1 MHESF
6 RSENILFFPQKSASA
21 NEKTSIENQAEV
33 DLRQPWIF
41 GFEFSR
47 RESFFSA
54 GFIDTCPER
63 DVYRHPERQ
72 GVPLTTFKKTHDIYA
87 LGVVL
92 LEIGKCICTMIL
104 RLFADSDCEL
114 VHLGIWRPAINLEK
128 HRFANAKDS
137 EGRPFG
143 ITPHLIKHA
152 QKHLEK
158 PMGQKYRDI
167 VLKCLTNS
175 FGVVDDNKEDL
186 KLQQAFR
193 SQVLETLRKIAVT
206 I

>member
-6 RSENILFFPQKSASA
+6 RSENVLFFPRKSACV
-21 NEKTSIENQAEV
+21 NEKTAVKDQAEV

-47 RESFFSA
+47 RESFFSS

-92 LEIGKCICTMIL
+92 LEIGQCICTNVLRIL
-104 RLFADSDCEL
+104 QSPILNPC
-114 VHLGIWRPAINLEK
+114 I
-128 HRFANAKDS
+128 
-137 EGRPFG
+137 
-143 ITPHLIKHA
+143 
-152 QKHLEK
+152 
-158 PMGQKYRDI
+158 
-167 VLKCLTNS
+167 
-175 FGVVDDNKEDL
+175 
-186 KLQQAFR
+186 
-193 SQVLETLRKIAVT
+193 
-206 I
+206 